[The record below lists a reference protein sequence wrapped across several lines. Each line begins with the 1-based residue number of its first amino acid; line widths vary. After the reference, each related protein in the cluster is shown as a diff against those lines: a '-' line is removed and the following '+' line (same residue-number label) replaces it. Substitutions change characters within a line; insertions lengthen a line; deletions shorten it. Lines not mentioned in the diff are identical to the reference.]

1 MRSSPR
7 NHPPQLHS
15 SNHDLTLV
23 GLLSLDLPAIVSM
36 IFVLGAVIPA
46 SLVLTLGYLPVGFFS
61 AALGRGNMDIL
72 VFEGAEI
79 PLLVAGAGT
88 VLLLAGPTFYWR
100 VQHFRRILLS
110 PTIVS
115 GQIRSLNYTPLEF
128 SVDYVYWFQ
137 QRAYAGRNAI
147 RRNHRR
153 EKRSS
158 LRAGQNITA
167 LVDSFQPEY
176 SLVLELYSRGD
187 ADTRL

>member
-1 MRSSPR
+1 MRISPR
-7 NHPPQLHS
+7 NQPHQIHS
-15 SNHDLTLV
+15 SGHELTLV

-46 SLVLTLGYLPVGFFS
+46 SLILTLGYLPVGFFS

-79 PLLVAGAGT
+79 PLLVVGAGT
-88 VLLLAGPTFYWR
+88 VLLLAVPTFYWR
-100 VQHFRRILLS
+100 VQHFRQILLS
-110 PTIVS
+110 TTIVP
-115 GQIRSLNYTPLEF
+115 GQIRSLNFTPLEF
-128 SVDYVYWFQ
+128 SVEYVYWFQ

-158 LRAGQNITA
+158 LRPGQNIGA
-167 LVDSFQPEY
+167 LVDNSQPEA
-176 SLVLELYSRGD
+176 SIVLELYSRGD
-187 ADTRL
+187 AGMPL